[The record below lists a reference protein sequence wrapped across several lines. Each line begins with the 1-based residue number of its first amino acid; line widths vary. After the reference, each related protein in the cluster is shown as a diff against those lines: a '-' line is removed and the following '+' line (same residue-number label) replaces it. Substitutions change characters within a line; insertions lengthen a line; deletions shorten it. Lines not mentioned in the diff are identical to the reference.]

1 MSNIIPNRQ
10 TQVGTHLI
18 VNLYDISDIN
28 LLSYLWRSKS
38 ILNNI
43 IHELNLTI
51 VNEAG
56 HQFQPIG
63 YTFAYVLS
71 ESHLTIHT
79 YPEHSSCYIDI
90 FCCNPDFNP
99 MKAIN
104 VLKRLFNTDNATYHV
119 ITR

>member
-1 MSNIIPNRQ
+1 MSSIVPSRQ
-10 TQVGTHLI
+10 MSVGTHLI
-18 VNLYDISDIN
+18 VNLYDISDTD
-28 LLSYLWRSKS
+28 LLSYMWRCNP
-38 ILNNI
+38 ILSNI
-43 IHELNLTI
+43 VNELNLTV

-99 MKAIN
+99 MKAITL
-104 VLKRLFNTDNATYHV
+104 LKQLFNTDNVKYNI